1 MLYFCSSG
9 RSFLISVGLLGAPR
23 EPSEHHVEEVA
34 NKYQKV
40 SPRAHCGALVASAGQ
55 LVAPSGLLFE
65 VLFVTVGRY
74 WGPPGP
80 KLEKDVNM
88 DEKWGPEGK
97 PF

>member
-1 MLYFCSSG
+1 MT
-9 RSFLISVGLLGAPR
+9 SVGLLRAPR
-23 EPSEHHVEEVA
+23 EPSEHCVEEVA
-34 NKYQKV
+34 NRSCLSPKV
-40 SPRAHCGALVASAGQ
+40 TPGAHCGALLASAGQ

-65 VLFVTVGRY
+65 VLFVTLGRY

-80 KLEKDVNM
+80 ELQKDVNI